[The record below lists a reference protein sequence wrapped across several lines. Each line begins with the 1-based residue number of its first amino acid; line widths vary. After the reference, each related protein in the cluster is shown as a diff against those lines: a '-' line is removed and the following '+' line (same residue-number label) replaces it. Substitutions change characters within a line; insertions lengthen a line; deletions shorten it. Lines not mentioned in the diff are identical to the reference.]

1 MNSDALQR
9 GYPERY
15 SGIAISTRVF
25 LQQIMWLF
33 QNLFKELFIWIR
45 LKGIGNFSSPLVT
58 PVLWL
63 IILTIKINLWIF
75 FSYFECSW
83 LLLLTA
89 KSYHISLSIRLKGPQ
104 LSDIF
109 SPSKYL
115 WVVIKSPPNLLS
127 DKLNGSPLI
136 FQYTA
141 YFSE

>member
-58 PVLWL
+58 PVQWL
-63 IILTIKINLWIF
+63 IILTIKINLWGF
-75 FSYFECSW
+75 FLF
-83 LLLLTA
+83 
-89 KSYHISLSIRLKGPQ
+89 
-104 LSDIF
+104 
-109 SPSKYL
+109 
-115 WVVIKSPPNLLS
+115 
-127 DKLNGSPLI
+127 
-136 FQYTA
+136 
-141 YFSE
+141 